1 MLLCYTNDRIGNL
14 MERFEPVGVGERREV
29 QEQVVMK
36 VNKEVE
42 LGAKANIIPGKK
54 VRKVV
59 KAGRRKVGLVRT
71 RIEGFLQLSE
81 GLVVNMKRK
90 PASMGGKLKPTSN
103 KEIKKWFIQI

>member
-1 MLLCYTNDRIGNL
+1 M
-14 MERFEPVGVGERREV
+14 
-29 QEQVVMK
+29 
-36 VNKEVE
+36 E
-42 LGAKANIIPGKK
+42 LGAKASIMPGKK

-90 PASMGGKLKPTSN
+90 PASMGGKLKPNSN
-103 KEIKKWFIQI
+103 KKIKNWFIQI